1 MNNATNIEI
10 IRNSY
15 SEVLRT
21 KNERTMSAQVL
32 AISLILLPIV
42 IGVGLWY
49 LVSMEQI
56 AGVAV
61 TIATTI
67 VTLITVVIG
76 VVCYVH
82 LVEYKV
88 AKANHI
94 YAKNELARLL
104 FR

>member
-1 MNNATNIEI
+1 MNNELNAEN
-10 IRNSY
+10 IRNAY

-21 KNERTMSAQVL
+21 KIERTMSAQIL
-32 AISLILLPIV
+32 AISCILLPIV

-49 LVSMEQI
+49 LATMNQV

-76 VVCYVH
+76 VICYVH

-88 AKANHI
+88 AKAKHI
-94 YAKNELARLL
+94 YAKGELARLL

>member
-10 IRNSY
+10 IRNAY

-21 KNERTMSAQVL
+21 KNERTMSAHAL
-32 AISLILLPIV
+32 AISIILLPIV
-42 IGVGLWY
+42 IGVGVWY
-49 LVSMEQI
+49 LGSMDQLW
-56 AGVAV
+56 GPAV

-76 VVCYVH
+76 VICYVH
-82 LVEYKV
+82 LIEYKV
-88 AKANHI
+88 AKAKHI
-94 YAKNELARLL
+94 YAKGELVRLL

>member
-1 MNNATNIEI
+1 MNNATNIEN

-21 KNERTMSAQVL
+21 KIERTMSAQIL
-32 AISLILLPIV
+32 AVSLILLPITF
-42 IGVGLWY
+42 GVGVWY
-49 LVSMEQI
+49 LGSMDQLW
-56 AGVAV
+56 GPAV
-61 TIATTI
+61 TIATTV

-76 VVCYVH
+76 VICYVH

-88 AKANHI
+88 AKAKHI

-104 FR
+104 FK

>member
-1 MNNATNIEI
+1 MNNELNADT
-10 IRNSY
+10 IRNAY

-21 KNERTMSAQVL
+21 KNERTMSAHVL

-42 IGVGLWY
+42 IGVGIWY
-49 LVSMEQI
+49 LGTMNQTI
-56 AGVAV
+56 GVAV

-76 VVCYVH
+76 VICYVH

-88 AKANHI
+88 AKAKHI
-94 YAKNELARLL
+94 YAKGELARLL

>member
-1 MNNATNIEI
+1 MNNELNADT
-10 IRNSY
+10 IRNAY

-21 KNERTMSAQVL
+21 KNERTMSAHVL
-32 AISLILLPIV
+32 AISCILLPMV

-56 AGVAV
+56 AGIAV

-67 VTLITVVIG
+67 VTLITIVIG
-76 VVCYVH
+76 VICYVH

-88 AKANHI
+88 AKAKHI
-94 YAKNELARLL
+94 YAKGELARLL

>member
-1 MNNATNIEI
+1 
-10 IRNSY
+10 
-15 SEVLRT
+15 
-21 KNERTMSAQVL
+21 MSAQIL
-32 AISLILLPIV
+32 AISCILLPIA

-49 LVSMEQI
+49 LATMNQL
-56 AGVAV
+56 AGVTV

-76 VVCYVH
+76 VICYVH

-88 AKANHI
+88 AKAKHI